1 MIFEDFL
8 TLKGNDFQGRSLE
21 DIWSFTDNEINENHD
36 FIQVVFPLNKPSQ
49 SVFHGYY
56 LDDED
61 LVDLIRNNKKAT
73 NNIIK
78 SSKWFLSF
86 LERNMYWNAQYD
98 HNQWRITRV
107 IECLRLLVSDEEAN
121 SFYKNVLEL
130 IKDNNKVN
138 VRTLNFWKNA

>member
-1 MIFEDFL
+1 MNFEDFL

-86 LERNMYWNAQYD
+86 LERNMYWNSQHD
-98 HNQWRITRV
+98 HNQLRITRV

>member
-1 MIFEDFL
+1 VVFEDFL

-86 LERNMYWNAQYD
+86 LERNMYWNSQHD
-98 HNQWRITRV
+98 HNQLRITRV